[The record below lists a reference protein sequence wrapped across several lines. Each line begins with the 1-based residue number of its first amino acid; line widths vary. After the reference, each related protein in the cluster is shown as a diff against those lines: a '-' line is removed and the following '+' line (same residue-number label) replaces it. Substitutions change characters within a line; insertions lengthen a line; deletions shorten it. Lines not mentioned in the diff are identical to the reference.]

1 MKEYTDMFDEDLK
14 EVMGDR
20 YDDGETP
27 TEMPVMECKATPKAV
42 PQKRELVDEQYVPYP
57 KAERSYMDRLRGCAT
72 WSCICG
78 AISMLMWWF
87 QVNDLMAMEASYP
100 CILICA
106 LLAGFGVGK
115 NIKK

>member
-1 MKEYTDMFDEDLK
+1 MDMFDEDLK

-27 TEMPVMECKATPKAV
+27 TAMPVMECKAAPKPV
-42 PQKRELVDEQYVPYP
+42 PQKCEPVDAQYIPFH
-57 KAERSYMDRLRGCAT
+57 KAERGFLERLRGCAA
-72 WSCICG
+72 WGCVCG
-78 AISMLMWWF
+78 GISMLLWWF

-100 CILICA
+100 CILVCA

>member
-1 MKEYTDMFDEDLK
+1 MDMDMFDDDLK
-14 EVMGDR
+14 CVMGNR

-27 TEMPVMECKATPKAV
+27 AEMPAMERPAA
-42 PQKRELVDEQYVPYP
+42 QKPVSQKLDPVEAQYIPFR
-57 KAERSYMDRLRGCAT
+57 KAERGFLDRLRGCAV

-78 AISMLMWWF
+78 SISMLLWWF

-100 CILICA
+100 CILVCT